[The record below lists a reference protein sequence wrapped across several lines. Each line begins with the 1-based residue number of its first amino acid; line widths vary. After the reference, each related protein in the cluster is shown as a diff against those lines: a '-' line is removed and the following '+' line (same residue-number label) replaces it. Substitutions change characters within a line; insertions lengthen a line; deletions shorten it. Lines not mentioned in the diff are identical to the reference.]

1 METSYFRLFAFWS
14 LLGPISKLAR
24 ERRARTFLKKMR
36 IREGDSI
43 LDLGGHPSFWEKFPV
58 GLELTILNLPGEVQ
72 HHNQTHHSIRSI
84 EGDACSVENLKDH
97 SFDIVFSNS
106 VIEHVGGAD
115 KQASF
120 AREVRRLGHS
130 YWVQTP
136 SKWFPIEAH
145 TGMPFWFFY
154 PAAIRRRFI
163 ERWRRILPG
172 NPWCQGIE
180 QTTVLSR
187 ADLRRLF
194 PEASIVV
201 ETLFGLP
208 KSYIVYSL
216 GQCPK
221 RKCSEPRSR
230 RLIKSTLQR
239 RDNADEGHGV
249 TYRYREV

>member
-1 METSYFRLFAFWS
+1 
-14 LLGPISKLAR
+14 
-24 ERRARTFLKKMR
+24 
-36 IREGDSI
+36 
-43 LDLGGHPSFWEKFPV
+43 
-58 GLELTILNLPGEVQ
+58 
-72 HHNQTHHSIRSI
+72 RSI
-84 EGDACSVENLKDH
+84 EGDACRVENLKDH

-115 KQASF
+115 RQENF

-154 PAAIRRRFI
+154 PATIRHRFI
-163 ERWRRILPG
+163 ERWHRILPG
-172 NPWCQGIE
+172 NPWYQMIE

-194 PEASIVV
+194 PEATIVV

-208 KSYIVYSL
+208 KSYIVYFL
-216 GQCPK
+216 GQCSNARIHGPSDSSNRPYK
-221 RKCSEPRSR
+221 GNC
-230 RLIKSTLQR
+230 
-239 RDNADEGHGV
+239 NADGTARPSV
-249 TYRYREV
+249 FPFSYPRLP